1 MLIALTKT
9 HTLRRRLVLPIF
21 AILIV
26 QALLYFLVFM
36 RGNVLSR
43 MDRNAYEILNERTIN
58 RELYVESE
66 MIHRWSNIEESE
78 AAVLNQIS
86 QTLSREGRT
95 YTDIAN
101 DATLNQQIVADAAP
115 DIIYLLRRNL
125 STGAF
130 LILDGPGLTSDPTG
144 TTRAGFY
151 IRDMDPTSYDSQ
163 NGDLLLERGMP
174 GISKSM
180 QLVLDRF
187 WASTFN
193 FSGNGSPD
201 ERFFYAPL
209 NAARASENKDS
220 QNFGYWCPGYQLN
233 ASDLRAVSY
242 SIPLIAPDGTIFGVL
257 GVELNQSYLEDM
269 LTYTELG
276 GAQRSAYL
284 LGIMDSDANNITP
297 VLSSGP
303 YYDTQFEENALINFN
318 STEDGAYTI
327 SSDQLT
333 ANKLVMSIAQ
343 FHLYNTNT
351 PFAHQQ
357 WVLAGIVDRE
367 NLLAFSHQIQR
378 NAILSVLL
386 CFLFAIISLF
396 IAGQAI
402 TRPLISLVHDLE
414 RSNPNKPIAL
424 RKIHIDEIDHLSG
437 AIERL
442 SGAVAE
448 SASRFSEILHLTGV
462 QLAVFEYT
470 DGQPT
475 VFCSD
480 NIYHLLGW
488 SPPPPGIALTR
499 DEFLAR
505 MAALEQHRYENE
517 TSTYLLELPTSFR
530 WIKVTWLHEGDH
542 HLGAVS
548 DVTYET
554 LEKRK
559 VEYERDFDTLTDL
572 YNRRAFDR
580 ELDQLFRTPKELGV
594 SALIMWDLD
603 DLKFINDTYGHDY
616 GDLYIKSFAQAI
628 NLHESKHIIT
638 ARRSGDEF
646 YIFLYGYRT
655 QKEAREEIDHIARRI
670 TNGFF
675 LLPSGIRSKL
685 QASGGVAWYPSDATT
700 YPDLIRYADFAMYTI
715 KHTEKGR
722 LQEFN
727 RTLYHKKAFLIS
739 GHQDDGGTYHG
750 SLPQ

>member
-1 MLIALTKT
+1 M
-9 HTLRRRLVLPIF
+9 LPIL

-36 RGNVLSR
+36 QGNVLSR
-43 MDRNAYEILNERTIN
+43 MDQNAYEILNERTIN
-58 RELYVESE
+58 RKLYVESE
-66 MIHRWSNIEESE
+66 MIHRWSNVEESE
-78 AAVLNQIS
+78 AAVLDQIA

-95 YTDIAN
+95 YTDIAG
-101 DATLNQQIVADAAP
+101 DAALNQRIVADVAP

-130 LILDGPGLTSDPTG
+130 LILDGPGLASDPTG

-151 IRDMDPTSYDSQ
+151 IRDLDPTNYDSN

-174 GISKSM
+174 DISKSM

-187 WASTFN
+187 WTSTFT

-201 ERFFYAPL
+201 ERFFCEPL

-220 QNFGYWCPGYQLN
+220 ANFGYWCAGYRLN
-233 ASDLRAVSY
+233 VNDLRAISY
-242 SIPLIAPDGTIFGVL
+242 SIPLIAPDGTVFGVL
-257 GVELNQSYLEDM
+257 GVELNQSYLQDI
-269 LTYTELG
+269 LTYSELG

-284 LGIMDSDANNITP
+284 LGIMDSNTNTITP

-303 YYDTQFEENALINFN
+303 YYNTQFGENTLLTLDSAG
-318 STEDGAYTI
+318 DDAYTV
-327 SSDQLT
+327 SSDQL
-333 ANKLVMSIAQ
+333 AAKKLVMSLAQ
-343 FHLYNTNT
+343 FHLYNANT

-357 WVLAGIVDRE
+357 WVLAGIVARE
-367 NLLAFSHQIQR
+367 DLLAFSHQIER

-386 CFLFAIISLF
+386 CFLFAICSLLV
-396 IAGQAI
+396 AGRAI
-402 TRPLISLVHDLE
+402 TQPLISLVHDLE
-414 RSNPNKPIAL
+414 RSDPNRPIVL
-424 RKIHIDEIDHLSG
+424 RKIHIGEIDHLSG

-448 SASRFSEILHLTGV
+448 SASRFSEILRLTGV

-480 NIYHLLGW
+480 NIYTLLGW
-488 SPPPPGIALTR
+488 SPPAPGTALSR
-499 DEFLAR
+499 EEFLAR
-505 MAALEQHRYENE
+505 MKALEQHRYEDE

-580 ELDQLFRTPKELGV
+580 QLDQLFRTPETLGV
-594 SALIMWDLD
+594 AALMMWDLD
-603 DLKFINDTYGHDY
+603 NLKFINDTYGHDY

-628 NLHESKHIIT
+628 NLHEPKHMIA

-646 YIFLYGYRT
+646 YVFLYGYRT
-655 QKEAREEIDHIARRI
+655 QQEARAQIDHIARRV
-670 TNGFF
+670 TNSFF
-675 LLPSGIRSKL
+675 LLP
-685 QASGGVAWYPSDATT
+685 
-700 YPDLIRYADFAMYTI
+700 
-715 KHTEKGR
+715 
-722 LQEFN
+722 
-727 RTLYHKKAFLIS
+727 
-739 GHQDDGGTYHG
+739 GGTR
-750 SLPQ
+750 